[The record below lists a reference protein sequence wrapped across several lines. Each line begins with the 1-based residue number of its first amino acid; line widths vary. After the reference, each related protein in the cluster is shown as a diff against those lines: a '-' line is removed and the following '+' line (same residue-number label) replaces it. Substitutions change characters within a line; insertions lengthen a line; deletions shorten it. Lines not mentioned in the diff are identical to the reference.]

1 VLTIFLLEATFTQL
15 CFIFLL
21 VHALNIS
28 FRVKKQDNFS
38 NILLMSLLALN
49 QFLLIKITMTGSS
62 KKAIAKVLL
71 GYQQSRGL
79 QQLLNVL

>member
-1 VLTIFLLEATFTQL
+1 MLYFPTRACTQY
-15 CFIFLL
+15 FIQG
-21 VHALNIS
+21 
-28 FRVKKQDNFS
+28 KKKDNFS
-38 NILLMSLLALN
+38 NILLMSLLPLN

>member
-1 VLTIFLLEATFTQL
+1 MLYFPTSACTQY
-15 CFIFLL
+15 FIQG
-21 VHALNIS
+21 
-28 FRVKKQDNFS
+28 KKKDNFS

-79 QQLLNVL
+79 QQLLNVF